1 MAVKIITTK
10 KGGPV
15 QAGEKKSYTID
26 ASGRALGRVATEVAS
41 IVLGKASAQYVQNE
55 VLPVSV
61 TVVNAS
67 KMKLHEKRVAQKDFT
82 HYTGSPG
89 GLRHTSMQKMIDTKG
104 ITEVLRKAI
113 DGMIPRNK
121 LRKERMK
128 RVTITD

>member
-15 QAGEKKSYTID
+15 QGGEKKAYTVD
-26 ASGRALGRVATEVAS
+26 ASGRSLGRVATEVAS

-55 VLPVSV
+55 VLPVTV
-61 TVVNAS
+61 TVINAG
-67 KMKLHEKRVAQKDFT
+67 KMKLSEKRVAQKDYT
-82 HYTGSPG
+82 HYTGYPG
-89 GLRHTSMQKMIDTKG
+89 GLRTTSMQQMIDKKG
-104 ITEVLRKAI
+104 MSEVLRKAV

>member
-15 QAGEKKSYTID
+15 QGGEKKAYTVD

-41 IVLGKASAQYVQNE
+41 IVLGKSSAQYVQNE
-55 VLPVSV
+55 VLPVTV
-61 TVVNAS
+61 TVLNAS
-67 KMKLHEKRVAQKDFT
+67 KMKLHEGRVAQKDFT
-82 HYTGSPG
+82 HYTGYPG
-89 GLRHTSMQKMIDTKG
+89 GLRHTSMQKMIDNKG

-128 RVTITD
+128 RVIITA

>member
-15 QAGEKKSYTID
+15 QGGEKKAYTVD
-26 ASGRALGRVATEVAS
+26 AQGRALGRVATEVAA
-41 IVLGKASAQYVQNE
+41 IVLGKASSQYVQNE

-61 TVVNAS
+61 TVINAS
-67 KMKLHEKRVAQKDFT
+67 KMKLNERRVAQKDFT

-89 GLRHTSMQKMIDTKG
+89 GLRHTSMQKMMDTKG

-128 RVTITD
+128 RVTIND